1 MKKEFLLVAVLLF
14 MSALAYAQE
23 VANLNDA
30 EVAVAATAAT
40 PRQETTRPVSFGA
53 DGLIFSTQD
62 KAYRLQV
69 HGYVQADNRMFSS
82 NPKGEELDTFMF
94 RRIRP
99 NFEGTIFGNVDF
111 RFMPDFGQNNPQ
123 IQDAYLELKT
133 LSFAKLRAGKY
144 KVPIGLEALRSD
156 PDMSFAERSL
166 SSDLVPLRYLGSQI
180 GGAVL
185 SNAISYQV
193 GYFNGTNDG
202 SNGKMQWIQSNEAV
216 ARVFFQ
222 PFAVSKVSA
231 LQHLGLGVAGSAGD
245 QHGTIAGLKTTGQ
258 STFFKYSSTA
268 VADGQ
273 HNRLSP
279 QAYYYAGPV
288 LFLGEYVLSSQ
299 TVLNKKL
306 TDRLRNEAWH
316 VEGSFMLT
324 GEKNSYNGV
333 RPRYAFEPNR
343 GIQHLGGVELAIR
356 TSELSIDKDTFPLFA
371 NPKTSAQHAQEW
383 GVAVNW
389 YLNRFVKLMT
399 NYEHTDFRM
408 ASSKVTP
415 LHSENVL
422 MSRIQLA
429 F

>member
-1 MKKEFLLVAVLLF
+1 M
-14 MSALAYAQE
+14 
-23 VANLNDA
+23 
-30 EVAVAATAAT
+30 
-40 PRQETTRPVSFGA
+40 
-53 DGLIFSTQD
+53 IFSTAD

-82 NPKGEELDTFMF
+82 NTKGEGLDYFTF

-99 NFEGTIFGNVDF
+99 NFEGTVFGNVDF

-133 LSFAKLRAGKY
+133 LPFAKLRVGKY
-144 KVPIGLEALRSD
+144 KEPLGLEALRSD
-156 PDMSFAERSL
+156 PEMSFAERSL
-166 SSDLVPLRYLGSQI
+166 SSDLVPLRYLGAQV

-185 SNAISYQV
+185 SNAISYQI

-202 SNGKMQWIQSNEAV
+202 SNGAMQWITANEGV

-222 PFAVSKVSA
+222 PFAPGKVSA
-231 LQHLGLGVAGSAGD
+231 LQHIGFGLAGSSGV

-258 STFFKYSSTA
+258 STFFKYASTA

-273 HNRLSP
+273 HNRIVP
-279 QAYYYAGPV
+279 QAYYFVGPV
-288 LFLGEYVLSSQ
+288 FFMAEYALSSQ

-306 TDRLRNEAWH
+306 TDRFRNEAWH

-333 RPRYAFEPNR
+333 RPRYSFEPNK
-343 GIQHLGGVELAIR
+343 GIRHFGAVELAIR
-356 TSELSIDKDTFPLFA
+356 TSQLSVDNAAFPLFA
-371 NPKTSAQHAQEW
+371 SKTAAQHAQEG
-383 GVAVNW
+383 GVGVNW
-389 YLNRFVKLMT
+389 YLNRFTKLMT

-408 ASSKVTP
+408 PSSTVTP

-429 F
+429 FLASTSLIESGACKLAGAHC

>member
-1 MKKEFLLVAVLLF
+1 MKNEFLLIPVLLF
-14 MSALAYAQE
+14 MTVFVRAQ
-23 VANLNDA
+23 AMNLNDA
-30 EVAVAATAAT
+30 AAAVTATAGT
-40 PRQETTRPVSFGA
+40 PRKTARAVSFGA
-53 DGLIFSTQD
+53 DGLIFSTED
-62 KAYRLQV
+62 KNYRLQM
-69 HGYVQADNRMFSS
+69 HGYAQADNRMFS
-82 NPKGEELDTFMF
+82 NNTKGEALDTFMF

-99 NFEGTIFGNVDF
+99 NFEGTLFGNVDF

-133 LSFAKLRAGKY
+133 LPFAKLRVGKY
-144 KVPIGLEALRSD
+144 KEPIGLEALRSD

-166 SSDLVPLRYLGSQI
+166 SSDLVPLRYLGAQI
-180 GGAVL
+180 GGSVL
-185 SNAISYQV
+185 SNSISYQV

-202 SNGKMQWIQSNEAV
+202 SNGAIKWIQANEAV

-222 PFAVSKVSA
+222 PFARSKVSA
-231 LQHLGLGVAGSAGD
+231 WQHIGLGVGGSSGD

-268 VADGQ
+268 LADGQ

-279 QAYYYAGPV
+279 QAYYFVGPA
-288 LFLGEYVLSSQ
+288 FFMAEYVISSQ

-324 GEKNSYNGV
+324 AEKNSYNGV
-333 RPRYAFEPNR
+333 RPRYAFEPNK
-343 GIQHLGGVELAIR
+343 GIRHFGAVELAVR
-356 TSELSIDKDTFPLFA
+356 TSQLSIDKDAFPLFA
-371 NPKTSAQHAQEW
+371 NPKTAAQHAQEW

-389 YLNRFVKLMT
+389 YLNRFTKLMT

>member
-1 MKKEFLLVAVLLF
+1 MRKGFWLVAVLLF
-14 MSALAYAQE
+14 MTALAYTQE
-23 VANLNDA
+23 MANLNDA
-30 EVAVAATAAT
+30 AATVAATAAT
-40 PRQETTRPVSFGA
+40 PKKTTHPVSFGA
-53 DGLIFSTQD
+53 DGLIFSTKD

-69 HGYVQADNRMFSS
+69 HGYAQADNRMFS
-82 NPKGEELDTFMF
+82 NNTKGEELDTFMF

-99 NFEGTIFGNVDF
+99 NFEGTVFGNVDF

-133 LSFAKLRAGKY
+133 LSFAKLRVGKY
-144 KVPIGLEALRSD
+144 KEPLGLEALRSD
-156 PDMSFAERSL
+156 PDMSFSERSL
-166 SSDLVPLRYLGSQI
+166 SSDLVPLRYLGAQI
-180 GGAVL
+180 GGSVL
-185 SNAISYQV
+185 SNSISYQI
-193 GYFNGTNDG
+193 GYFNGANDG
-202 SNGKMQWIQSNEAV
+202 SNGAIKWITANEAV

-222 PFAVSKVSA
+222 PFALSKVSA
-231 LQHLGLGVAGSAGD
+231 LQHLGLGLAGSSGD

-273 HNRLSP
+273 HNRLVP
-279 QAYYYAGPV
+279 QAYYFAGPA
-288 LFLGEYVLSSQ
+288 FFMAEYVVSSQ

-324 GEKNSYNGV
+324 GEKNTYNGV
-333 RPRYAFEPNR
+333 RPRYAFEPNK
-343 GIQHLGGVELAIR
+343 GIRHFGALELAIR
-356 TSELSIDKDTFPLFA
+356 TSQLSIDKSAFPLFA
-371 NPKTSAQHAQEW
+371 SKTAAQHAQEW
-383 GVAVNW
+383 GVGVNW
-389 YLNRFVKLMT
+389 YLNRFTKLMT

>member
-1 MKKEFLLVAVLLF
+1 MKKEFLLIPVLLF
-14 MSALAYAQE
+14 MTVFVRAQ
-23 VANLNDA
+23 AMNLNDTA
-30 EVAVAATAAT
+30 AAAAATAAT
-40 PRQETTRPVSFGA
+40 PKKTTPPVSFGA
-53 DGLIFSTQD
+53 DGLIFSTEN

-69 HGYVQADNRMFSS
+69 HGYVQADNRMFS
-82 NPKGEELDTFMF
+82 NNTKGESLDMFTF

-99 NFEGTIFGNVDF
+99 NFEGTLFGNVDF
-111 RFMPDFGQNNPQ
+111 RFMPDFGQSNPQ

-133 LSFAKLRAGKY
+133 LSFAKLRVGKY

-166 SSDLVPLRYLGSQI
+166 SSDLVPLRYLGAQI
-180 GGAVL
+180 GGSVL
-185 SNAISYQV
+185 SNSISYQV

-202 SNGKMQWIQSNEAV
+202 SNGAIKWIQSNEGV
-216 ARVFFQ
+216 ARVFLQ
-222 PFAVSKVSA
+222 PFALSKVSA
-231 LQHLGLGVAGSAGD
+231 LQHIGLGVGGSSGV

-268 VADGQ
+268 LADGQ
-273 HNRLSP
+273 HNRISP
-279 QAYYYAGPV
+279 QAYYYVGPV
-288 LFLGEYVLSSQ
+288 LFLAEYVLSSQ

-333 RPRYAFEPNR
+333 RPHYAFEPNR
-343 GIQHLGGVELAIR
+343 GIRHFGAVELAIR
-356 TSELSIDKDTFPLFA
+356 TSQLSIDKDAFPLFA
-371 NPKTSAQHAQEW
+371 NPKTAAQHAQEW
-383 GVAVNW
+383 GVGVNW
-389 YLNRFVKLMT
+389 YLNRFVKLMS

-408 ASSKVTP
+408 ASSTVTP

>member
-1 MKKEFLLVAVLLF
+1 MKKDLLLIPVLLF
-14 MSALAYAQE
+14 VTVFVQAQTM
-23 VANLNDA
+23 NLNDA
-30 EVAVAATAAT
+30 AAAVAATAAT
-40 PRQETTRPVSFGA
+40 QKKTTPPVSFGA
-53 DGLIFSTQD
+53 NGLIFSTQD
-62 KAYRLQV
+62 GDYRLQV
-69 HGYVQADNRMFSS
+69 HGYVQGDDRMFSS
-82 NPKGEELDTFMF
+82 NPKGGSLDMFTF

-99 NFEGTIFGNVDF
+99 NIEGTLFGNVDF

-133 LSFAKLRAGKY
+133 LSFAKLRLGKY
-144 KVPIGLEALRSD
+144 KVPLGLEALRSD
-156 PDMSFAERSL
+156 PEMSFAERSL
-166 SSDLVPLRYLGSQI
+166 SSDLVPLRYLGAQI
-180 GGAVL
+180 GGSVL
-185 SNAISYQV
+185 SNSISYQV

-202 SNGKMQWIQSNEAV
+202 SNGAIQWIQGNEGV

-222 PFAVSKVSA
+222 PFAVSKRSA
-231 LQHLGLGVAGSAGD
+231 LQHIGIGVAGSSGV

-268 VADGQ
+268 LADGQ
-273 HNRLSP
+273 HNRVVP
-279 QAYYYAGPV
+279 QAYYFAGPV
-288 LFLGEYVLSSQ
+288 LFMAEYVVSSQ

-316 VEGSFMLT
+316 VEGSIMLT
-324 GEKNSYNGV
+324 GEKNTYNGV

-343 GIQHLGGVELAIR
+343 GIRHMGGVELAIR
-356 TSELSIDKDTFPLFA
+356 TSQLSIDKAAFPLFA
-371 NPKTSAQHAQEW
+371 NPKTAAQHAQEW
-383 GVAVNW
+383 GVGVNW

-408 ASSKVTP
+408 ALGNVTP

>member
-1 MKKEFLLVAVLLF
+1 MIDFPTACPSSPARSNPRKNQALSPGGTRMNKSSLLFAVLLF
-14 MSALAYAQE
+14 ATALLDAQTA
-23 VANLNDA
+23 ANLTSDDSSA
-30 EVAVAATAAT
+30 VEPAVAT
-40 PRQETTRPVSFGA
+40 RKTTSPVSFGS
-53 DGLIFSTQD
+53 DGLIFATD
-62 KAYRLQV
+62 DHAYRLQV
-69 HGYVQADNRMFSS
+69 HGYVQADNRMFS
-82 NPKGEELDTFMF
+82 NNTNGEELDIFTF

-99 NFEGTIFGNVDF
+99 NFEGTLFGNVDF

-133 LSFAKLRAGKY
+133 LSFAKLRVGKY

-180 GGAVL
+180 SGAVL

-343 GIQHLGGVELAIR
+343 GIRHLGGVELAIR
-356 TSELSIDKDTFPLFA
+356 TSELSIDKDT
-371 NPKTSAQHAQEW
+371 
-383 GVAVNW
+383 
-389 YLNRFVKLMT
+389 
-399 NYEHTDFRM
+399 
-408 ASSKVTP
+408 
-415 LHSENVL
+415 
-422 MSRIQLA
+422 
-429 F
+429 

>member
-1 MKKEFLLVAVLLF
+1 MKKELLLIPVLLF
-14 MSALAYAQE
+14 MTVFVRAQ
-23 VANLNDA
+23 AMNLNDA
-30 EVAVAATAAT
+30 AGTVAASVAT
-40 PRQETTRPVSFGA
+40 PKKTKPPVSFGA
-53 DGLIFSTQD
+53 DGLIFSTAD

-69 HGYVQADNRMFSS
+69 HGYVQADNRMFSN
-82 NPKGEELDTFMF
+82 NPKAEALDTFMF

-123 IQDAYLELKT
+123 IQDVYLELKT
-133 LSFAKLRAGKY
+133 LPFAKLRVGKY
-144 KVPIGLEALRSD
+144 KEPIGLEALRSD

-166 SSDLVPLRYLGSQI
+166 SSDLVPLRYLGAQI
-180 GGAVL
+180 GGSVL
-185 SNAISYQV
+185 SNSIAYQV

-202 SNGKMQWIQSNEAV
+202 SNGAIKWIQANEAV
-216 ARVFFQ
+216 ARVFLQ
-222 PFAVSKVSA
+222 PFALSKVNA
-231 LQHLGLGVAGSAGD
+231 LQHIGLGVAGSSGD

-258 STFFKYSSTA
+258 NTFFKYSSTA
-268 VADGQ
+268 LADGQ
-273 HNRLSP
+273 HNRLVP
-279 QAYYYAGPV
+279 QAYYFVGPAFFMAEYA
-288 LFLGEYVLSSQ
+288 FSSQ
-299 TVLNKKL
+299 TVLNKTL

-324 GEKNSYNGV
+324 GEKNTYNGV

-343 GIQHLGGVELAIR
+343 GIRHLGAIELAIR
-356 TSELSIDKDTFPLFA
+356 TSQLSIDKDAFPLFA
-371 NPKTSAQHAQEW
+371 NPKTAAQHAQEW

-408 ASSKVTP
+408 ASSQVTP

>member
-1 MKKEFLLVAVLLF
+1 MKKEFLLIPVLLF
-14 MSALAYAQE
+14 MTVFVRAQ
-23 VANLNDA
+23 AMNLNETA
-30 EVAVAATAAT
+30 ASAAATAAT
-40 PRQETTRPVSFGA
+40 PKKTTPPVSFGA
-53 DGLIFSTQD
+53 DGLIFSTEN

-69 HGYVQADNRMFSS
+69 HGYVQADNRMFS
-82 NPKGEELDTFMF
+82 NNTKGESLDMFTF

-99 NFEGTIFGNVDF
+99 NFEGTLFGNVDF
-111 RFMPDFGQNNPQ
+111 RFMPDFGQSNPQ

-133 LSFAKLRAGKY
+133 LSFAKLRVGKY

-166 SSDLVPLRYLGSQI
+166 SSDLVPLRYLGAQI
-180 GGAVL
+180 GGSVL
-185 SNAISYQV
+185 SNSISYQV

-202 SNGKMQWIQSNEAV
+202 SNGAIKWIQSNEGV
-216 ARVFFQ
+216 ARVFLQ
-222 PFAVSKVSA
+222 PFALSKVSA
-231 LQHLGLGVAGSAGD
+231 LQHIGLGVGGSSGV

-268 VADGQ
+268 LADGQ
-273 HNRLSP
+273 HNRISP
-279 QAYYYAGPV
+279 QAYYYVGPV
-288 LFLGEYVLSSQ
+288 LFLAEYVLSSQ

-333 RPRYAFEPNR
+333 RPHYAFEPNR
-343 GIQHLGGVELAIR
+343 GIRHFGAVELAIR
-356 TSELSIDKDTFPLFA
+356 TSQLSIDKDAFPLFA
-371 NPKTSAQHAQEW
+371 NPKTAAQHAQEW
-383 GVAVNW
+383 GVGVNW
-389 YLNRFVKLMT
+389 YLNRFVKLMS

-408 ASSKVTP
+408 ASSTVTP

>member
-1 MKKEFLLVAVLLF
+1 MKKQFLLIPVLLF
-14 MSALAYAQE
+14 TTVFVGGQAM
-23 VANLNDA
+23 NLNDA
-30 EVAVAATAAT
+30 ANAVAATAAT
-40 PRQETTRPVSFGA
+40 PKKTTPAVSFGA

-69 HGYVQADNRMFSS
+69 HGYAQADNRMFSN
-82 NPKGEELDTFMF
+82 NPKGEALDTFMF

-133 LSFAKLRAGKY
+133 LRFAKLRVGKY
-144 KVPIGLEALRSD
+144 KEPIGLQALRSD

-166 SSDLVPLRYLGSQI
+166 SSDLVPLRYLGAQI
-180 GGAVL
+180 GGSVL
-185 SNAISYQV
+185 SNSIAYQI

-202 SNGKMQWIQSNEAV
+202 SNGAIKWIQANEAV

-222 PFAVSKVSA
+222 PFAVSKVRV
-231 LQHLGLGVAGSAGD
+231 LQHIGVGMAGSSGD

-258 STFFKYSSTA
+258 NTFFKYSSTA
-268 VADGQ
+268 LADGQ
-273 HNRLSP
+273 HNRLVP
-279 QAYYYAGPV
+279 QAYYFIGPAFFMAEYA
-288 LFLGEYVLSSQ
+288 LSSQ

-324 GEKNSYNGV
+324 GEKNTYNGV

-343 GIQHLGGVELAIR
+343 GIRHLGGVEIAIR
-356 TSELSIDKDTFPLFA
+356 TSQLSVDKDAFPLFA
-371 NPKTSAQHAQEW
+371 NPKTAAQHAQEW

-408 ASSKVTP
+408 ASSQVTP

>member
-1 MKKEFLLVAVLLF
+1 MSKSFWLVAVVLF
-14 MSALAYAQE
+14 MTTLASAQE
-23 VANLNDA
+23 MANLNDA
-30 EVAVAATAAT
+30 AGTVAATAAKPKKT
-40 PRQETTRPVSFGA
+40 KPPVSFGA
-53 DGLIFSTQD
+53 DGLIFSTED

-69 HGYVQADNRMFSS
+69 HGYAQADNRMFSN
-82 NPKGEELDTFMF
+82 NPKGEALDTFMF

-133 LSFAKLRAGKY
+133 LPFAKVRVGKY

-180 GGAVL
+180 GGSVL

-202 SNGKMQWIQSNEAV
+202 SNGAIQWITSNEAV

-222 PFAVSKVSA
+222 PFALSKVGG
-231 LQHLGLGVAGSAGD
+231 LQHIGLGAAGSSGD

-268 VADGQ
+268 RADGQ
-273 HNRLSP
+273 HNRFSP
-279 QAYYYAGPV
+279 QAYYFVGPA
-288 LFLGEYVLSSQ
+288 FLMAEYVISSQ

-316 VEGSFMLT
+316 VEGSLMLT
-324 GEKNSYNGV
+324 GEKNTYNGV
-333 RPRYAFEPNR
+333 RPRNAFEPNK
-343 GIQHLGGVELAIR
+343 GIRHFGAVELAIR
-356 TSELSIDKDTFPLFA
+356 TSQLSIDKDAFPLFA
-371 NPKTSAQHAQEW
+371 NPKTAAQHAQEW

>member
-1 MKKEFLLVAVLLF
+1 MKKQFLLIPVLLF
-14 MSALAYAQE
+14 TTVFVGAQTM
-23 VANLNDA
+23 NLNDA
-30 EVAVAATAAT
+30 ANAVAATAAT
-40 PRQETTRPVSFGA
+40 PKKTKPAVSFGA

-69 HGYVQADNRMFSS
+69 HGYVQADNRMFSN
-82 NPKGEELDTFMF
+82 NPKGEALDTFTF

-133 LSFAKLRAGKY
+133 LSFAKLRVGKY
-144 KVPIGLEALRSD
+144 KEPLGLEALRSD
-156 PDMSFAERSL
+156 PEMSFAERSL
-166 SSDLVPLRYLGSQI
+166 SSDLVPLRYLGAQI
-180 GGAVL
+180 GGSVL
-185 SNAISYQV
+185 SNSISYQV

-202 SNGKMQWIQSNEAV
+202 SNGALQWITSNEAV

-222 PFAVSKVSA
+222 PFALSKVSA
-231 LQHLGLGVAGSAGD
+231 LQHIGLGVAGSAGD

-268 VADGQ
+268 LADGQ
-273 HNRLSP
+273 HNRLVP
-279 QAYYYAGPV
+279 QAYYFVGPAFFMAEYA
-288 LFLGEYVLSSQ
+288 LSSQ

-306 TDRLRNEAWH
+306 TDRFRNEAWH

-333 RPRYAFEPNR
+333 RPRYSFEPNK
-343 GIQHLGGVELAIR
+343 GIRHFGAVELAIR
-356 TSELSIDKDTFPLFA
+356 TSQLSIDKAAFPLFA
-371 NPKTSAQHAQEW
+371 SKTAAQHAQEW
-383 GVAVNW
+383 GVGVNW
-389 YLNRFVKLMT
+389 YLNRFTKLMT

-408 ASSKVTP
+408 PSSKATP